1 MIEPNA
7 VNYIVVLAV
16 RNSSLSDPFSKLGS
30 PDFRP
35 ESLPIVVHNALD
47 KVCVG
52 LFQFKKIK
60 NIAT

>member
-35 ESLPIVVHNALD
+35 ESPPIDVGTDEDFDALISQAD
-47 KVCVG
+47 QS
-52 LFQFKKIK
+52 LMP
-60 NIAT
+60 

>member
-35 ESLPIVVHNALD
+35 ESPPID
-47 KVCVG
+47 VG
-52 LFQFKKIK
+52 DFDEDF
-60 NIAT
+60 ATLISQADQSLMP